1 MRVNVEAD
9 IDLSDVLAECEISDL
24 LSALKSR
31 QIRGREEWT
40 AKDVAQS
47 LGALSEL
54 TLISN
59 VAYYLSDEAA
69 KTLFEAIKF
78 YRKDLA

>member
-9 IDLSDVLAECEISDL
+9 IDLIDVLEECEISDL

-31 QIRGREEWT
+31 QLKGREEWT

-47 LGALSEL
+47 LDALSEL
-54 TLISN
+54 TLSN

-69 KTLFEAIKF
+69 KILFEAIKF

>member
-9 IDLSDVLAECEISDL
+9 IDLIDILEECEISDL

-31 QIRGREEWT
+31 QLKGREEWT

-47 LGALSEL
+47 LDALSEL
-54 TLISN
+54 TLSN

-69 KTLFEAIKF
+69 KILFEAIKF
-78 YRKDLA
+78 YRKDLT

>member
-9 IDLSDVLAECEISDL
+9 IDLIDVLEECEISDL

-31 QIRGREEWT
+31 QLRGREEWT

-47 LGALSEL
+47 LDALSEL
-54 TLISN
+54 TLSN

-69 KTLFEAIKF
+69 KILFEAIKF

>member
-9 IDLSDVLAECEISDL
+9 IDLSDLLEECEISDL

-47 LGALSEL
+47 LDALSKL
-54 TLISN
+54 TLSN

-69 KTLFEAIKF
+69 KILFEAIKF

>member
-1 MRVNVEAD
+1 MRINIEAD
-9 IDLSDVLAECEISDL
+9 IDLIDILEECEISDL

-31 QIRGREEWT
+31 QLKGREEWT

-47 LGALSEL
+47 LDALSEL
-54 TLISN
+54 TLSN

-69 KTLFEAIKF
+69 KILFEAIKF

>member
-9 IDLSDVLAECEISDL
+9 IDLIDVLEECEISDL
-24 LSALKSR
+24 LSALKRR

-54 TLISN
+54 TLSN

-69 KTLFEAIKF
+69 KILFEAIKF
-78 YRKDLA
+78 YRKDLV

>member
-1 MRVNVEAD
+1 MRINVEAD
-9 IDLSDVLAECEISDL
+9 IDLSDVLEEFEISDL

-47 LGALSEL
+47 LDALSEL
-54 TLISN
+54 TLSN

-69 KTLFEAIKF
+69 KILFEAIKF

>member
-9 IDLSDVLAECEISDL
+9 IDLIDVLEECEISDL

-54 TLISN
+54 TLSN

>member
-1 MRVNVEAD
+1 MRINIEAD
-9 IDLSDVLAECEISDL
+9 IDLIDVLGECEISDL

-54 TLISN
+54 TLSN

>member
-1 MRVNVEAD
+1 MRINIEAD
-9 IDLSDVLAECEISDL
+9 IDLIDILEECEISDL

-31 QIRGREEWT
+31 QLKGREEWT

-47 LGALSEL
+47 LDALSEL
-54 TLISN
+54 TLSN

-69 KTLFEAIKF
+69 KILFEAIKF
-78 YRKDLA
+78 YRKDLV

>member
-9 IDLSDVLAECEISDL
+9 IDLSDVLVECEISDL

-47 LGALSEL
+47 LDALSEL
-54 TLISN
+54 TLSN

>member
-9 IDLSDVLAECEISDL
+9 IDLSDLLEECEISDL
-24 LSALKSR
+24 LSVLKSR
-31 QIRGREEWT
+31 QIRGHEEWT

-47 LGALSEL
+47 LDALSEL
-54 TLISN
+54 TLSN

>member
-9 IDLSDVLAECEISDL
+9 IDLIDVLEEYEISDL

-40 AKDVAQS
+40 TKDVAQS

-54 TLISN
+54 TLSN
-59 VAYYLSDEAA
+59 VVYYLSDEAA

>member
-1 MRVNVEAD
+1 MWVNVEAD
-9 IDLSDVLAECEISDL
+9 LGDILEKYDVGDL
-24 LSALKSR
+24 LNALKSR
-31 QIRGREEWT
+31 QLKGCEEWT

-54 TLISN
+54 TLSN

>member
-1 MRVNVEAD
+1 MRINIEAD
-9 IDLSDVLAECEISDL
+9 IDLIDVLEECEISDL

-31 QIRGREEWT
+31 QIKGREEWT

-54 TLISN
+54 TLSN

-69 KTLFEAIKF
+69 KILFEAIKF

>member
-9 IDLSDVLAECEISDL
+9 IDLSDLLEECEISDL

-47 LGALSEL
+47 LDALSEL
-54 TLISN
+54 TLSN

-69 KTLFEAIKF
+69 KILFEAIKF

>member
-1 MRVNVEAD
+1 MRVKIEAD
-9 IDLSDVLAECEISDL
+9 IDLSNVLEECEISDL

-31 QIRGREEWT
+31 QIRGCEEWT

-47 LGALSEL
+47 LDALSEL
-54 TLISN
+54 TLSN

-78 YRKDLA
+78 YRKDLV

>member
-9 IDLSDVLAECEISDL
+9 IDLIDILEECEISDL

-54 TLISN
+54 TLSN

>member
-9 IDLSDVLAECEISDL
+9 IDLSDVLVECEISDL

-31 QIRGREEWT
+31 QLKGREEWT

-54 TLISN
+54 TLSN

>member
-9 IDLSDVLAECEISDL
+9 IDLIDILEECEISDL

-31 QIRGREEWT
+31 QLKGREEWT

-47 LGALSEL
+47 LDALSEL
-54 TLISN
+54 TLSN

>member
-1 MRVNVEAD
+1 MRINIEAD
-9 IDLSDVLAECEISDL
+9 IDLSDVLEECEISDL

-31 QIRGREEWT
+31 QLKGREEWT

-47 LGALSEL
+47 LDALSEL
-54 TLISN
+54 TLSN

-69 KTLFEAIKF
+69 KILFEAIKF

>member
-9 IDLSDVLAECEISDL
+9 IELIDVVEECEISEL

-31 QIRGREEWT
+31 QLKGREEWT

-47 LGALSEL
+47 LDALSEL
-54 TLISN
+54 TLSN

-69 KTLFEAIKF
+69 KILFEAIKF
-78 YRKDLA
+78 YRKDLV

>member
-9 IDLSDVLAECEISDL
+9 IDLSDLLEECEISDL

-31 QIRGREEWT
+31 QLKGREEWT

-47 LGALSEL
+47 LDALSEL
-54 TLISN
+54 TLSN

>member
-9 IDLSDVLAECEISDL
+9 IDLSDVLVECEISDL

-54 TLISN
+54 TLSN

>member
-9 IDLSDVLAECEISDL
+9 IDLIDVLEECEISDL

-54 TLISN
+54 TLSN

-78 YRKDLA
+78 YRKDLV

>member
-9 IDLSDVLAECEISDL
+9 IDLSYLLEECEISDL

-31 QIRGREEWT
+31 QIRGCEEWT

-47 LGALSEL
+47 LDALSEL
-54 TLISN
+54 TLSN

>member
-1 MRVNVEAD
+1 MRVNIEAD
-9 IDLSDVLAECEISDL
+9 IDLSDVLGEYEISDL

-47 LGALSEL
+47 LDALSEL
-54 TLISN
+54 TLSN

-69 KTLFEAIKF
+69 KILFEAIKF

>member
-1 MRVNVEAD
+1 MRVNIEAD

-31 QIRGREEWT
+31 QLKGREEWT

-47 LGALSEL
+47 LDALSEL
-54 TLISN
+54 TLSN

>member
-9 IDLSDVLAECEISDL
+9 IDLSDVLVECEISDL

-54 TLISN
+54 TLSN

-69 KTLFEAIKF
+69 KILFEAIKF

>member
-1 MRVNVEAD
+1 MRVNIEAD

-31 QIRGREEWT
+31 QLKGREEWT

-47 LGALSEL
+47 LDALSEL
-54 TLISN
+54 TLSN

-69 KTLFEAIKF
+69 KILFEAIKF

>member
-9 IDLSDVLAECEISDL
+9 IDLIDILEECEISDL

-31 QIRGREEWT
+31 QLKGREEWT

-47 LGALSEL
+47 LDALSEL
-54 TLISN
+54 TLSN

-69 KTLFEAIKF
+69 KILFEAIKF